1 MPSRVNKLM
10 VNETVERYRSA
21 GCMVAV
27 AYEGL
32 SAEDSAALRKKLRD
46 GDVDLRVVKNR
57 ITRIAMRELGRD
69 DFGGL
74 LGGQTAV
81 IACDDPVGAS
91 KAAVEFTRDRK
102 LELKGGW
109 VDGRAVSTEEVKRL
123 ATIPPRQVLLGQ
135 IAGLTMAP
143 LTKLAGMI
151 QAPYASIARALNAW
165 NETREGGEKP
175 KGSEES

>member
-1 MPSRVNKLM
+1 MPSRINRLM

-32 SAEDSAALRKKLRD
+32 SAEDSAELRKKFRD
-46 GDVDLRVVKNR
+46 DDVDLRVVKNR
-57 ITRIAMRELGRD
+57 IARIAMRELGRD
-69 DFGGL
+69 DFAGL
-74 LGGQTAV
+74 LDGETAV

-91 KAAVEFTRDRK
+91 KAAVEFTKARK

-109 VDGRAVSTEEVKRL
+109 LEGRTVSTEEVMRL

-135 IAGLTMAP
+135 IAGLVMAP

-151 QAPYASIARALNAW
+151 QAPYASIARALSAW
-165 NETREGGEKP
+165 NETREGGQKP
-175 KGSEES
+175 EGSEES

>member
-10 VNETVERYRSA
+10 VDETVERYRSA

-27 AYEGL
+27 AYKGI
-32 SAEDSAALRKKLRD
+32 SAEDSAVLRKKLRG

-57 ITRIAMRELGRD
+57 IARIAMRELGREG
-69 DFGGL
+69 FGGL
-74 LGGQTAV
+74 LDGQTAV

-91 KAAVEFTRDRK
+91 KAAVEFTRARK
-102 LELKGGW
+102 LDLKGGW
-109 VDGRAVSTEEVKRL
+109 LEGRTVSTEEVRRL
-123 ATIPPRQVLLGQ
+123 ATIPSRQVLLGQ
-135 IAGLTMAP
+135 IAGLVMAP

-175 KGSEES
+175 EGPEES